1 MVPTVTLQTIADI
14 VGVSRSTVSRV
25 LSDQQNHHRISART
39 AKSITLTA
47 KELNYIKNEGARSLR
62 VKKTSTIGV
71 IVRDITN
78 PFYAQL
84 VKHIDNALYQE
95 GYTVIISSTGY
106 DLAKERGHISFLLS
120 RKVDGIILSPIQK
133 SYENV
138 LLVKEHDLPLVLFD
152 CKIDEIESDYVVVSN
167 EASSANGVNHLT
179 SLGHRK
185 IAYIGGDQDD
195 SNNRLRFAGY
205 KKALTHAAIPISEK
219 YVRHGSYTFRHG
231 FSAAKE
237 LMHLEDT
244 PTAIFVANNRIVLGT
259 YKGILDS
266 SKRIPGDVS
275 IVGFDDF
282 ETAAMLASPLT
293 VIRQPLEEM
302 AAIAV
307 DLLLTKIKSGNRP
320 PYVVNKLDTELIFR
334 GSTGPVN

>member
-1 MVPTVTLQTIADI
+1 MARTVTLQTIADI

-25 LSDQQNHHRISART
+25 LSDQQMNHRISAGT
-39 AKSITLTA
+39 AESITDTA

-62 VKKTSTIGV
+62 VKKTQTIGV

-78 PFYAQL
+78 PFYSQL
-84 VKHIDNALYQE
+84 VKHIENALYQE

-106 DLAKERGHISFLLS
+106 DLNKERGHINLLLS

-167 EASSANGVNHLT
+167 ESSSVKGVDHLI
-179 SLGHRK
+179 SLGHLK
-185 IAYIGGDQDD
+185 IAYIGGDPGD
-195 SNNRLRFAGY
+195 SNNNLRFSGY
-205 KKALTHAAIPISEK
+205 KKALANAAIPIENQ
-219 YVRHGSYTFRHG
+219 YIRHGSYSYKHG
-231 FSAAKE
+231 YLAAKE
-237 LMHLEDT
+237 LMQLEDA
-244 PTAIFVANNRIVLGT
+244 PTAIFVANNRIVLGA

-266 SKRIPGDVS
+266 NKSIPGDIS

-302 AAIAV
+302 ATIAV
-307 DLLLTKIKSGNRP
+307 DLLLARIKSGNQRR
-320 PYVVNKLDTELIFR
+320 YVINKLDTEFILR
-334 GSTGPVN
+334 GSTGSLR